1 MERPCLSIAVLVKQV
16 PRFDR
21 LQLGTDGRLVRTDIE
36 LELNPYCRRAVSKGV
51 EIARESGGRCTV
63 FTLGPPTAEDCL
75 REAIACGADDGVLVT
90 DPAFAGSDTLATAQ
104 ALTSAVRRF
113 GPFDLV
119 VCGRNSV
126 DADTAQTP
134 AQVAELLDLP
144 MVAGVRS
151 LTILGETLIVR
162 CEHDDEWMDAR
173 VRMPALITCAERLT
187 NPAKSSSKERAEVC
201 ASRITRLN
209 ATSLGPGPWGEAASM
224 TAVGSVKGLDVA
236 RMRRRLHGDLDAQV
250 ERAVYLLAAHG
261 AFNLDPVHPTGMVPA
276 SAPAKVGDP
285 VAVVVEPNRDRMTRE
300 LLGAAALLAS
310 ARRTHTVALASS
322 PIDRALVG
330 SWGADVVVSMH
341 CPNAG
346 DIDGR
351 GYPEE
356 DVAAFFTA
364 WCAGHRPWAVL
375 APSTMWGREV
385 AGRMAAR
392 LGVGLVGDAIELVA
406 DHHGRLTCWKPAFGG
421 SLVAGVTCL
430 SRTQMATVRIGVLP
444 LLKPRSSVAAQ
455 AISAA
460 QLPRNRVRVTQRT
473 RDDDIDLLAA
483 ASVVVV
489 VGAGVPPEEY
499 PLVTPLLHLLGA
511 ELAAT
516 RKVTDQGWQPRARQV
531 GITGRSVAPR
541 LFVAIGTSGKFNHM
555 VGARCAKTILGI
567 NNDPAAPIFEAVDV
581 GIVADW
587 RAAVPR
593 LVEVLERSV
602 PCADLP
608 SGRATTPIPVLRET

>member
-1 MERPCLSIAVLVKQV
+1 MQKPFLSIAVLIKQV

-21 LQLGTDGRLVRTDIE
+21 LRLGASGRLVRTDIE
-36 LELNPYCRRAVSKGV
+36 LELNPYCRRAVSKGI
-51 EIARESGGRCTV
+51 ELARASGGRCTV

-75 REAIACGADDGVLVT
+75 REAMACGADHGVLIT

-119 VCGRNSV
+119 ICGRNSV

-151 LTILGETLIVR
+151 LTILGDVLTVR
-162 CEHDDEWMDAR
+162 CEHDDGWMDAR

-187 NPAKSSSKERAEVC
+187 HPAKAGPEERAEVC

-209 ATSLGPGPWGEAASM
+209 ATSLGSGPWGEAASV
-224 TAVGSVKGLDVA
+224 TAVSSVKALDLA
-236 RMRRRLHGDLDAQV
+236 RMRRRLHGHVGSQV
-250 ERAVYLLAAHG
+250 EQAVNLLAAHG
-261 AFNLDPVHPTGMVPA
+261 AVNLDPVQPAGAVPA
-276 SAPAKVGDP
+276 SAPAGVGDP
-285 VAVVVEPNRDRMTRE
+285 VAVVVEPNRGRMTRE

-310 ARRTHTVALASS
+310 ARRTHTVALACS
-322 PIDRALVG
+322 PFDRALAG
-330 SWGADVVVSMH
+330 SWGADVVVNMH
-341 CPNAG
+341 CPGAG
-346 DIDGR
+346 EIDDY

-356 DVAAFFTA
+356 DVAAFFA
-364 WCAGHRPWAVL
+364 SWCAGHSPWAIL

-392 LGVGLVGDAIELVA
+392 LRAGLVGDAIELVA
-406 DHHGRLTCWKPAFGG
+406 DHRGRLTCWKPAFGG

-430 SRTQMATVRIGVLP
+430 SRTQMATVRMGVLP
-444 LLKPRSSVAAQ
+444 LLKPRSTVAAQ
-455 AISAA
+455 ATSAA
-460 QLPRNRVRVTQRT
+460 QPPGSRVWATRRT
-473 RDDDIDLLAA
+473 RDDDVDLLATA
-483 ASVVVV
+483 AVVVA
-489 VGAGVPPEEY
+489 VGAGVSPEEY
-499 PLVTPLLHLLGA
+499 PLVIPLLHVLGA

-541 LFVAIGTSGKFNHM
+541 LFVAIGTSGKYNHM
-555 VGARCAKTILGI
+555 VGARRAKFILGI
-567 NNDPAAPIFEAVDV
+567 NNDLAAPLFEAVDV
-581 GIVADW
+581 GIVGDW

-593 LVEVLERSV
+593 LVEALKRSV
-602 PCADLP
+602 ACTDFPA
-608 SGRATTPIPVLRET
+608 GRPARPIPALREH

>member
-162 CEHDDEWMDAR
+162 CEHDDGWMDAR

-330 SWGADVVVSMH
+330 SWSRCRSQHA
-341 CPNAG
+341 
-346 DIDGR
+346 
-351 GYPEE
+351 
-356 DVAAFFTA
+356 
-364 WCAGHRPWAVL
+364 
-375 APSTMWGREV
+375 
-385 AGRMAAR
+385 
-392 LGVGLVGDAIELVA
+392 
-406 DHHGRLTCWKPAFGG
+406 
-421 SLVAGVTCL
+421 L
-430 SRTQMATVRIGVLP
+430 S
-444 LLKPRSSVAAQ
+444 
-455 AISAA
+455 
-460 QLPRNRVRVTQRT
+460 
-473 RDDDIDLLAA
+473 
-483 ASVVVV
+483 
-489 VGAGVPPEEY
+489 
-499 PLVTPLLHLLGA
+499 
-511 ELAAT
+511 
-516 RKVTDQGWQPRARQV
+516 
-531 GITGRSVAPR
+531 
-541 LFVAIGTSGKFNHM
+541 
-555 VGARCAKTILGI
+555 
-567 NNDPAAPIFEAVDV
+567 
-581 GIVADW
+581 
-587 RAAVPR
+587 
-593 LVEVLERSV
+593 
-602 PCADLP
+602 
-608 SGRATTPIPVLRET
+608 